1 MREIFRTIRHN
12 LAEPLDM
19 VVVARR
25 GVQDCEFDDYRRE
38 VLGALRSKG
47 YLPKDR

>member
-1 MREIFRTIRHN
+1 LREIFRANRHN
-12 LAEPLDM
+12 FTEPLDM

-25 GVQDCEFDDYRRE
+25 GIQECDFDDYRRE

-47 YLPKDR
+47 YLPKGS

>member
-1 MREIFRTIRHN
+1 
-12 LAEPLDM
+12 M

-25 GVQDCEFDDYRRE
+25 GIQECDFDDYRRE

-47 YLPKDR
+47 YLPKQS